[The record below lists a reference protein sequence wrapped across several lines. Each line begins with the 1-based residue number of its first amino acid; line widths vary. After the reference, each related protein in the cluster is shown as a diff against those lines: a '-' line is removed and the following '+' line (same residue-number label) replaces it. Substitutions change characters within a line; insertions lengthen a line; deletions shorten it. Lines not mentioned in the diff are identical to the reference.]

1 MKYIMYIAYIN
12 KYMIYM
18 HIYIYIYILY
28 IHYKYILYIY
38 YIYIYKYIY
47 IYILTLIAFFRNAL
61 YICTKKILFSYIF

>member
-18 HIYIYIYILY
+18 HIYIYIYY
-28 IHYKYILYIY
+28 IYIINIY
-38 YIYIYKYIY
+38 YIYIIYIYTYIY
-47 IYILTLIAFFRNAL
+47 IYILSLIAFFRNAL

>member
-18 HIYIYIYILY
+18 HIYIYIYIYY
-28 IHYKYILYIY
+28 IYIINIY
-38 YIYIYKYIY
+38 YIYIIYIYTYIY

>member
-18 HIYIYIYILY
+18 HIYIYYIYIINIY
-28 IHYKYILYIY
+28 YIY
-38 YIYIYKYIY
+38 IIYIYKYIY